1 MEHSKKLAEIH
12 KEAMEKIDAYLL
24 TQNVAAEK
32 HQQQINNAKDKW
44 QDAWN
49 EFLQTL
55 VVLDKLEI

>member
-24 TQNVAAEK
+24 TQNVAAEE